1 MLYEHIFAAKT
12 MQTTFGKVFLV
23 FIFHFVKHKSVKI
36 FDVHIMQFITIT
48 YE

>member
-36 FDVHIMQFITIT
+36 FDVHIM
-48 YE
+48 